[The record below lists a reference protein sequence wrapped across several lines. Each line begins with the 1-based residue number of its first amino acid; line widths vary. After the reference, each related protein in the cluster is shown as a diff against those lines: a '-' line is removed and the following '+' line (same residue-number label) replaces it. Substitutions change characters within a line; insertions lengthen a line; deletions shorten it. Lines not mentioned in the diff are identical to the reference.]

1 MSPPVLLGLLN
12 GLSDDMYTISRLG
25 LIGRRAGERAGYYAD
40 WCWFATTLV
49 NLVENG
55 VERSV
60 ILEQQHQ
67 GQSDIIPILEI
78 WRCARALLTSDRV
91 CSGNA
96 VVRRVDARRDG
107 QVKSAGEPA
116 GREGVGAP
124 EAAGLLDRGVA
135 PEAADGPHLCV

>member
-1 MSPPVLLGLLN
+1 MTAVLAQHASGDTFGPATSKSTPTKKKPLLYTFLHMSPPVLLGLLN

-67 GQSDIIPILEI
+67 GQISISFLFLRYGD
-78 WRCARALLTSDRV
+78 AYAL
-91 CSGNA
+91 C
-96 VVRRVDARRDG
+96 
-107 QVKSAGEPA
+107 
-116 GREGVGAP
+116 
-124 EAAGLLDRGVA
+124 
-135 PEAADGPHLCV
+135 